1 MEIDYGV
8 LARVATLA
16 RDFAVAVANL
26 DRRPAVDG
34 PRQSDPH
41 APCRQLG
48 VS

>member
-41 APCRQLG
+41 APYRQ
-48 VS
+48 